1 MLEGITSAL
10 PMNDARRK
18 PLKAAVAAHRKAGLD
33 AVLGDMHYMG
43 SHWLGSFAAYL
54 ETKRGLAIEAG
65 N

>member
-10 PMNDARRK
+10 PLNDARRK
-18 PLKAAVAAHRKAGLD
+18 PLEIAIATHRKAGLD

-43 SHWLGSFAAYL
+43 SHWLGSFATYL
-54 ETKRGLAIEAG
+54 ETKRGWAIEAG